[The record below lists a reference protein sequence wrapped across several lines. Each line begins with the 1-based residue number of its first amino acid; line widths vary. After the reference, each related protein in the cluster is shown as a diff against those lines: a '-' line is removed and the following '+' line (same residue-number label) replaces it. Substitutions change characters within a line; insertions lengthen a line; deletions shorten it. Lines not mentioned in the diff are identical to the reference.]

1 MSILQSDIKF
11 YEPAVKGFASTAGG
25 AMSINLLNP
34 SQTGAVIPPLTVA
47 QTQSGG
53 EFYTKFFVSLENSD
67 NTPLYETYVIFT
79 GFDPNLDSYLYI
91 LGTETDVQNDA
102 SAYTKWKCGG
112 KLSAAANSGG
122 TTISVEFETTDVY
135 LEDVEYLWITDG
147 VNAELVTLDNS
158 SNSSIT
164 NNHPDSASIT
174 LTIDASYNNGNGLV
188 NSYAVDTPCGL
199 AISVGTLQ
207 ATLTDLTIS
216 SGATVTMNGDIS
228 VYNNGTVNESYVL
241 EFTGAQTFKIRDG
254 VDATKYY
261 DQNGNFTD
269 SANAY
274 IFDVS
279 SSAYV
284 YLPNPNRA
292 GANKLGFAQDLFTG
306 ATAGDTISFTTH
318 AAAIPVWVKRVVP
331 AGMPSAV
338 ETITFELIGQ
348 GL

>member
-11 YEPAVKGFASTAGG
+11 YEAAVKGFTATSGG
-25 AMSINLLNP
+25 AMSINLIDP
-34 SQTGAVIPPLTVA
+34 SQTGAVIPPLTVS

-53 EFYTKFFVSLENSD
+53 DFYTKFFVSLENSD

-79 GFDPNLDSYLYI
+79 GFDPNLDSYLYT
-91 LGTETDVQNDA
+91 LGTETDVQSDA
-102 SAYTKWKCGG
+102 SAYVNWKCGG
-112 KLSAAANSGG
+112 KLSAAANSGDG
-122 TTISVEFETTDVY
+122 TISVEFETVDVY
-135 LEDVEYLWITDG
+135 LEDIEYLWITDG
-147 VNAELVTLDNS
+147 INAELVTIDNS
-158 SNSSIT
+158 ANASIV
-164 NNHPDSASIT
+164 NFHPTSTTIT

-199 AISVGTLQ
+199 ALSVGTL
-207 ATLTDLTIS
+207 AASLTNLVV
-216 SGATVTMNGDIS
+216 SGTVVMNGDIS
-228 VYNNGTVNESYVL
+228 VYNNGTVSESYVL

-269 SANAY
+269 STNAY
-274 IFDVS
+274 VFDVS
-279 SSAYV
+279 ASAFV
-284 YLPNPNRA
+284 YLPNPNRV

-318 AAAIPVWVKRVVP
+318 AAAIPIWVKRSVP